1 MGKKYYS
8 YSTGARIRN
17 PGAYFS
23 ACRRNSG
30 SSGGG
35 SSRTS
40 GSSSGSSRSYSSSS
54 SSYSSY
60 GGRSGTSSSG
70 VSKYR
75 SSSSSSSTSYSTG
88 LYTGSGARI
97 RNAAAY
103 AATGARSYAIAGKL
117 IAKPVAYATAV
128 EARIRQN
135 TDTPKHLY
143 HYTSGASLAQIQ
155 DSGVIRASRGPGD
168 CALGVG
174 VYATALPPR
183 TNNASL
189 VANNW
194 GARKSASTSKVDAYV
209 RIDADR
215 VDYTSGRDALGRN
228 VFKVHG
234 DVNLGLAAAQCR
246 LRGKK

>member
-30 SSGGG
+30 G
-35 SSRTS
+35 SSS
-40 GSSSGSSRSYSSSS
+40 SSSGSSSRSYGSS

-97 RNAAAY
+97 R
-103 AATGARSYAIAGKL
+103 
-117 IAKPVAYATAV
+117 KPVAYATAV